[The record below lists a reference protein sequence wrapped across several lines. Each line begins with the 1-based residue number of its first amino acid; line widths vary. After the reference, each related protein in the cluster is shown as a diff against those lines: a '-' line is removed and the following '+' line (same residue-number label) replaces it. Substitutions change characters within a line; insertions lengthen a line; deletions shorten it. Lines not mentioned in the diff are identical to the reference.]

1 MNNQEL
7 SVWVAISKNN
17 TLLLFSEEPKRSSD
31 DVNFEWVGNLYL
43 NSMIYEQIERM
54 IKQSDMKHTSDPEQL
69 IFTIKSTK

>member
-1 MNNQEL
+1 MNSQEL
-7 SVWVAISKNN
+7 SIWVAISKNN

-54 IKQSDMKHTSDPEQL
+54 IKQSDLNHNSDPEQL

>member
-1 MNNQEL
+1 MNSQEL

-54 IKQSDMKHTSDPEQL
+54 IKQSDMKHTSDSEQL

>member
-1 MNNQEL
+1 MNSQEL
-7 SVWVAISKNN
+7 SVWVAIAKNN

-31 DVNFEWVGNLYL
+31 DANFEWVGNLYL

-54 IKQSDMKHTSDPEQL
+54 IKQSEMKHTSDSEQL